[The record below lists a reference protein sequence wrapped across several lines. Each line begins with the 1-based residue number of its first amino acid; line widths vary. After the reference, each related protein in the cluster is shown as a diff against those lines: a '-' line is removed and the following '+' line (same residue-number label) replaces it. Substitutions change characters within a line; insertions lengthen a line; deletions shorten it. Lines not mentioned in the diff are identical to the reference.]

1 MKSKKHSTL
10 SSGCLG
16 CLIWVLFLILLIVV
30 AASIPR
36 IFPSLNKSET
46 YRNIMSVTMMVVMLV
61 SMAVMLVWAA
71 VLVCLKIGKIPYV
84 KKKHE
89 ENRRMFEEE
98 MENELKT
105 FAALQDKFGKLIDE
119 ILGRAG
125 EIHQQIESLRKQSN
139 NQNVEFYRSPWPE
152 PIFERM
158 TRYTNLHRAVLEKI
172 DQIQESARNVI
183 AKMDKVQGDGTGYGT
198 GILWN
203 WRKGDFEQIIS
214 TGQDLLDSL
223 SPEKIEKTLS
233 LTKFSPEQERV
244 FAVGAKLQDILSG
257 RIASSVP
264 TGSVLLENAENILW
278 RGTADIW
285 LLRTHT
291 NTIRRPKN
299 GSFVD
304 SFLWNVSAENIEDL
318 ASDSRVLSRS
328 QRFNHFGNGVLYC
341 TNQRVIFVGETSTKI
356 IKWKSIVNIECNYE
370 GRELFI
376 HSTSFQKP
384 ILFSD
389 VDAEAFD
396 LVQYCARHPEDS
408 TRIAHAST
416 SEVITFLEGTFG
428 KGEGITS
435 IQNAKFLPPEH

>member
-1 MKSKKHSTL
+1 M
-10 SSGCLG
+10 
-16 CLIWVLFLILLIVV
+16 LFLILLIVV
-30 AASIPR
+30 GVSIPK
-36 IFPSLNKSET
+36 IFPSLNKSDT
-46 YRNIMSVTMMVVMLV
+46 YGKIISAAIMT
-61 SMAVMLVWAA
+61 VMLVWAA
-71 VLVCLKIGKIPYV
+71 VLVCLKMDKNPNV

-89 ENRRMFEEE
+89 ENRRMLEEDKRKRE
-98 MENELKT
+98 EDRKRVIANELKAFT
-105 FAALQDKFGKLIDE
+105 ELQDKFGKLIGE
-119 ILGRAG
+119 ILSRAN
-125 EIHQQIESLRKQSN
+125 EIHQQIESLRQQSN
-139 NQNVEFYRSPWPE
+139 NQNIEFYRSLWPE

-158 TRYTNLHRAVLEKI
+158 TRYTNLHRTVLEKI
-172 DQIQESARNVI
+172 DKIQETARNVM
-183 AKMDKVQGDGTGYGT
+183 AKMDKVQDDGTGYGT

-203 WRKGDFEQIIS
+203 WRKGDFEKIIS